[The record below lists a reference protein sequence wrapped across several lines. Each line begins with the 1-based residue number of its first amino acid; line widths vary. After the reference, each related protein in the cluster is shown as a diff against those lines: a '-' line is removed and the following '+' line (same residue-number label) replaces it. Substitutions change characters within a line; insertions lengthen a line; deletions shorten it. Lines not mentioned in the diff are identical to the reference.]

1 MKDIEIILDILN
13 TSPSVSLLASRN
25 RELIINFL
33 LNTFYHKQSVIS
45 SESIHL
51 QLGDYLQFKQI
62 EADEDND
69 IHVFDTFE
77 EKAKKYINNWTNSGF
92 LTNYQDERGEIFY
105 ELSSHTSKTIDWIAN
120 LKKEEYIGAE
130 SKFKNIFSQLK
141 ELVEFSNEDVESRMQ
156 ILQDK
161 KLEIEQQI
169 KRLEAGE
176 DIKVFEDYEIVPRF
190 KQITQSAKELISD
203 FKEVEDNFK
212 NITKEIYLRHAED
225 NNTKSNI
232 LQYTFDALDDLKDSQ
247 QGKSFY
253 AFWSFLLN
261 PSLQAEWNRL
271 VSELYQTLEDKNIEV
286 NDVFLKGMKK
296 LLHFAG
302 QKVYKANDKMADK
315 LSRII
320 RENEQSKTELTKSV
334 IQNIKKT
341 LLEISKTK
349 KSPGISLELE
359 TDLNINIPFER
370 ALTFEQKED
379 VVYDKKPEKADLN
392 ISQATQL
399 QKLFSRTAIDT
410 KLLEKHIL
418 SVLKEKPQTTLTEV
432 IDVKGGID
440 KGLPELFGF
449 IGVAQKFN
457 HTFLPDKQK
466 QIVFDKE
473 NQKTILIPEVIITK

>member
-1 MKDIEIILDILN
+1 M
-13 TSPSVSLLASRN
+13 
-25 RELIINFL
+25 
-33 LNTFYHKQSVIS
+33 
-45 SESIHL
+45 
-51 QLGDYLQFKQI
+51 
-62 EADEDND
+62 
-69 IHVFDTFE
+69 
-77 EKAKKYINNWTNSGF
+77 
-92 LTNYQDERGEIFY
+92 
-105 ELSSHTSKTIDWIAN
+105 
-120 LKKEEYIGAE
+120 
-130 SKFKNIFSQLK
+130 
-141 ELVEFSNEDVESRMQ
+141 
-156 ILQDK
+156 
-161 KLEIEQQI
+161 
-169 KRLEAGE
+169 
-176 DIKVFEDYEIVPRF
+176 
-190 KQITQSAKELISD
+190 
-203 FKEVEDNFK
+203 
-212 NITKEIYLRHAED
+212 
-225 NNTKSNI
+225 
-232 LQYTFDALDDLKDSQ
+232 
-247 QGKSFY
+247 
-253 AFWSFLLN
+253 LN